1 MAKPITVTVAGNAGP
16 LRKSLQGADSDL
28 AKFGKAV
35 SDNAKKMALG
45 FAAIGAGAVAG
56 LGAAV
61 KAAAEDQKA
70 QALLADQLRKTTDA
84 TSAQIRQMEEFVDVT
99 QRATGVADDELR
111 PALATLTRATGD
123 LTQAQ
128 ELLQLGLDISAG
140 SGKSLEG
147 ISLALAKAT
156 NGNLGAFTKL
166 GIPLDE
172 NIIKTKDFAAA
183 QEVLAKQ
190 FGGAST
196 VAANTF
202 SGQMSRLRI
211 VIGEA
216 VESIG
221 YAILENDYFQDSMS
235 KFPNAVQ
242 AAIDAFGKKGIKGS
256 LDAFVSNMGITGAY
270 VKLFGLSVSASFA
283 DMANKATQSLQL
295 IGLAANL
302 VLGVVNTVAGTEL
315 RVASPG
321 ETKKA
326 ADDARI
332 AFELQQGIIRNLQTD
347 FDIARNK
354 EAALGAETNR
364 LTDLAR
370 SLGVELK
377 GTTGAVNE
385 FSGASGSGKGLT
397 EAEKRAAALRKELG
411 EMLPKALEAA
421 QSELDSAKKAFDDYA
436 AGIADSLNKL
446 DYGAAYDD
454 AKEGGTKFLDEL
466 RKQADRGRVFAER
479 IQQLVAAGLTG
490 PALQQVI
497 DAGAQTGTAIA
508 DELLK
513 ANENVLLANKLG
525 QDLEAAAKAA
535 GQAAAKQ
542 FKQEGVNAATE
553 LLAGV
558 EETLKS
564 YTIKLTSQKLN
575 AKQLQKL
582 KEQFYVDVAFN
593 FQTSGYA
600 IPALAEGGLVTRPQV
615 ALIGEAGPE
624 VVVPL
629 DRVGSMGGG
638 DTYQININ
646 AAVADARLGG
656 VIVDALRSYNRRTG
670 PIDITISN

>member
-35 SDNAKKMALG
+35 SDNAKKLALG

-84 TSAQIRQMEEFVDVT
+84 TSAQILAMEQFVDVT
-99 QRATGVADDELR
+99 QRATGIADDELR

-221 YAILENDYFQDSMS
+221 YAILENDYFQDSMA

-283 DMANKATQSLQL
+283 DMANKATQSLSL

-302 VLGVVNTVAGTEL
+302 VLGVINTVAGTEL

-347 FDIARNK
+347 FDIARQK

-364 LTDLAR
+364 LSDLAR
-370 SLGVELK
+370 SLGVELE
-377 GTTGAVNE
+377 TTAGAVND
-385 FSGASGSGKGLT
+385 FSGATGSKGLT
-397 EAEKRAAALRKELG
+397 DAEKRAAALRKELG

-466 RKQADRGRVFAER
+466 RKQATRGQVFAER

-600 IPALAEGGLVTRPQV
+600 IPALAEGGLVTRPTV

-624 VVVPL
+624 LVVPL
-629 DRVGSMGGG
+629 DRAGSMGGG

-670 PIDITISN
+670 PIDISITN

>member
-35 SDNAKKMALG
+35 SDNAKKLALG
-45 FAAIGAGAVAG
+45 FAAIGAAAVAG

-70 QALLADQLRKTTDA
+70 QALLADQLRKTADA
-84 TSAQIRQMEEFVDVT
+84 TSAQILAMEEFVDIT

-128 ELLQLGLDISAG
+128 ELLRLGLDISAG

-190 FGGAST
+190 FGGASA

-221 YAILENDYFQDSMS
+221 YAILENDYFQDSIS

-283 DMANKATQSLQL
+283 DMANKATQSLSL

-302 VLGVVNTVAGTEL
+302 VLGVINTVAGTEL

-364 LTDLAR
+364 LSDLAR
-370 SLGVELK
+370 SLGVELE
-377 GTTGAVNE
+377 TTAGAVND
-385 FSGASGSGKGLT
+385 FSGATGSKGLT
-397 EAEKRAAALRKELG
+397 DAEKRAAALRKELG

-466 RKQADRGRVFAER
+466 RKQATRGQVFAER

-508 DELLK
+508 DELLL

-600 IPALAEGGLVTRPQV
+600 IPALAEGGLVTRPTV

-624 VVVPL
+624 LVVPL
-629 DRVGSMGGG
+629 DRAGSMSGG

>member
-1 MAKPITVTVAGNAGP
+1 
-16 LRKSLQGADSDL
+16 
-28 AKFGKAV
+28 
-35 SDNAKKMALG
+35 
-45 FAAIGAGAVAG
+45 
-56 LGAAV
+56 
-61 KAAAEDQKA
+61 
-70 QALLADQLRKTTDA
+70 
-84 TSAQIRQMEEFVDVT
+84 
-99 QRATGVADDELR
+99 
-111 PALATLTRATGD
+111 
-123 LTQAQ
+123 
-128 ELLQLGLDISAG
+128 
-140 SGKSLEG
+140 
-147 ISLALAKAT
+147 
-156 NGNLGAFTKL
+156 
-166 GIPLDE
+166 
-172 NIIKTKDFAAA
+172 
-183 QEVLAKQ
+183 
-190 FGGAST
+190 
-196 VAANTF
+196 
-202 SGQMSRLRI
+202 
-211 VIGEA
+211 
-216 VESIG
+216 
-221 YAILENDYFQDSMS
+221 
-235 KFPNAVQ
+235 
-242 AAIDAFGKKGIKGS
+242 
-256 LDAFVSNMGITGAY
+256 MGIVGAN
-270 VKLFGLSVSASFA
+270 VKLFGLAVSATFA
-283 DMANKATQSLQL
+283 DMANKATQSLSL
-295 IGLAANL
+295 IGLAANI
-302 VLGVVNTVAGTEL
+302 VLGVINTVAGTQL
-315 RVASPG
+315 RVPNPA
-321 ETKKA
+321 ETQKA

-332 AFELQQGIIRNLQTD
+332 AFELQAGVIRNLQTD

-364 LTDLAR
+364 LSDLAR

-377 GTTGAVNE
+377 STTGAIDE
-385 FSGASGSGKGLT
+385 FSGAGASGKGLT

-466 RKQADRGRVFAER
+466 QKQARRGQVFAER

-542 FKQEGVNAATE
+542 FKQEGVNSAQA

-624 VVVPL
+624 LVVPL
-629 DRVGSMGGG
+629 DRVGSLGG

-670 PIDITISN
+670 PIDISITN

>member
-35 SDNAKKMALG
+35 SDNAKKLALG
-45 FAAIGAGAVAG
+45 FAAIGAAAVAG

-128 ELLQLGLDISAG
+128 ELLRLGLDISAG

-190 FGGAST
+190 FGGASA

-202 SGQMSRLRI
+202 SGQMARLRI

-221 YAILENDYFQDSMS
+221 YAILENDYFQDSIS

-270 VKLFGLSVSASFA
+270 VKLFALSVSASFA
-283 DMANKATQSLQL
+283 DMANKATQSLSL

-302 VLGVVNTVAGTEL
+302 VLGVVNTIAGTEL

-354 EAALGAETNR
+354 EAALAAETNR
-364 LTDLAR
+364 LSDLAR
-370 SLGVELK
+370 SLGVELGK
-377 GTTGAVNE
+377 TTGAVND
-385 FSGASGSGKGLT
+385 FSGADGSKGLT

-466 RKQADRGRVFAER
+466 QKQAKRGQVFAER

-600 IPALAEGGLVTRPQV
+600 IPALAEGGLVTRPTV

-629 DRVGSMGGG
+629 DRASSMGGG

-670 PIDITISN
+670 PIDISITN

>member
-35 SDNAKKMALG
+35 SDNAKKLALG

-84 TSAQIRQMEEFVDVT
+84 TSAQILAMEQFVDVT
-99 QRATGVADDELR
+99 QRATGIADDELR

-128 ELLQLGLDISAG
+128 ELLRLGLDISAG

-221 YAILENDYFQDSMS
+221 YAILENDYFQDSMA

-283 DMANKATQSLQL
+283 DMANKATQSLSL

-302 VLGVVNTVAGTEL
+302 VLGVINTVAGTEL

-370 SLGVELK
+370 SLGIELE
-377 GTTGAVNE
+377 TTAGAVND
-385 FSGASGSGKGLT
+385 FSGATGSKGLT
-397 EAEKRAAALRKELG
+397 DAEKRAAALRKELG

-466 RKQADRGRVFAER
+466 RKQADRGQVFAER

-525 QDLEAAAKAA
+525 TDLEAAAKAA

-558 EETLKS
+558 EATLKS

-624 VVVPL
+624 LVVPL
-629 DRVGSMGGG
+629 DRVGDMGGG

>member
-16 LRKSLQGADSDL
+16 LRKSLKGADSDL
-28 AKFGKAV
+28 VKFGKAV
-35 SDNAKKMALG
+35 SDNAKKMAIG

-84 TSAQIRQMEEFVDVT
+84 TSAQIRAMEEFVDVT
-99 QRATGVADDELR
+99 QRATGIADDELR

-221 YAILENDYFQDSMS
+221 YAILENDYFQDSMA

-283 DMANKATQSLQL
+283 DMANKATQSLSL

-302 VLGVVNTVAGTEL
+302 VLGVVNTIAGTEL

-347 FDIARNK
+347 FDIARQK

-364 LTDLAR
+364 LSDLAR
-370 SLGVELK
+370 SLGVELE
-377 GTTGAVNE
+377 TTAGAVND
-385 FSGASGSGKGLT
+385 FSGATGSKGLT
-397 EAEKRAAALRKELG
+397 DAEKRAAALRKELG

-466 RKQADRGRVFAER
+466 QKQARTGQVFAER

-542 FKQEGVNAATE
+542 FKQEGVNSAQA

-564 YTIKLTSQKLN
+564 YTIKLTTQKLN
-575 AKQLQKL
+575 AKQLQRL

-624 VVVPL
+624 LVVPL
-629 DRVGSMGGG
+629 DRVGDMGGG

-670 PIDITISN
+670 PIDISITN

>member
-35 SDNAKKMALG
+35 GDNAKKLALG
-45 FAAIGAGAVAG
+45 FAAIGAAAVAG

-84 TSAQIRQMEEFVDVT
+84 TSAQIRQMEEFVDIT

-128 ELLQLGLDISAG
+128 ELLRLGLDISAG

-190 FGGAST
+190 FGGASA
-196 VAANTF
+196 VAASTF

-221 YAILENDYFQDSMS
+221 YAILENDYFQDSIS

-283 DMANKATQSLQL
+283 DMANKATQSLSL

-302 VLGVVNTVAGTEL
+302 VLGVVNTIAGTEL

-370 SLGVELK
+370 SLGVELE
-377 GTTGAVNE
+377 TTAGAVND
-385 FSGASGSGKGLT
+385 FSGATGSKGLT
-397 EAEKRAAALRKELG
+397 DAEKRAAALRKELG

-466 RKQADRGRVFAER
+466 RKQATRGQVFAER

-600 IPALAEGGLVTRPQV
+600 IPALAEGGLVTRPTV

-624 VVVPL
+624 LVVPL
-629 DRVGSMGGG
+629 DRAGSMGGG

>member
-1 MAKPITVTVAGNAGP
+1 
-16 LRKSLQGADSDL
+16 
-28 AKFGKAV
+28 
-35 SDNAKKMALG
+35 
-45 FAAIGAGAVAG
+45 
-56 LGAAV
+56 
-61 KAAAEDQKA
+61 
-70 QALLADQLRKTTDA
+70 
-84 TSAQIRQMEEFVDVT
+84 
-99 QRATGVADDELR
+99 
-111 PALATLTRATGD
+111 
-123 LTQAQ
+123 
-128 ELLQLGLDISAG
+128 
-140 SGKSLEG
+140 
-147 ISLALAKAT
+147 
-156 NGNLGAFTKL
+156 
-166 GIPLDE
+166 
-172 NIIKTKDFAAA
+172 
-183 QEVLAKQ
+183 
-190 FGGAST
+190 
-196 VAANTF
+196 
-202 SGQMSRLRI
+202 
-211 VIGEA
+211 
-216 VESIG
+216 
-221 YAILENDYFQDSMS
+221 
-235 KFPNAVQ
+235 
-242 AAIDAFGKKGIKGS
+242 
-256 LDAFVSNMGITGAY
+256 MGITGAY
-270 VKLFGLSVSASFA
+270 VKLFALSVSASFA

-364 LTDLAR
+364 LSDLAR

-377 GTTGAVNE
+377 GATGAVND
-385 FSGASGSGKGLT
+385 FSGADGSKGLT

-466 RKQADRGRVFAER
+466 QKQARRGQVFAER

-542 FKQEGVNAATE
+542 FKQEGVNSAQA

-670 PIDITISN
+670 PIDISITN

>member
-28 AKFGKAV
+28 QKFGKAV
-35 SDNAKKMALG
+35 GDNAKKMALG
-45 FAAIGAGAVAG
+45 FAAIGAAAVAG

-128 ELLQLGLDISAG
+128 ELLRLGLDISAG

-190 FGGAST
+190 FGGASA
-196 VAANTF
+196 VAASTF

-221 YAILENDYFQDSMS
+221 YAILENDYFQDSIA

-270 VKLFGLSVSASFA
+270 VKLFALSVSASFA
-283 DMANKATQSLQL
+283 DMANKATQSLSL

-302 VLGVVNTVAGTEL
+302 VLGVVNTIAGTEL

-354 EAALGAETNR
+354 EAALAAETNR
-364 LTDLAR
+364 LSDLAR

-385 FSGASGSGKGLT
+385 FSGAEGSKGLT

-466 RKQADRGRVFAER
+466 RKQAGRGQVFAER

-558 EETLKS
+558 EATLKS

-600 IPALAEGGLVTRPQV
+600 IPALADGGLVTRPQV

-624 VVVPL
+624 LVVPL
-629 DRVGSMGGG
+629 DRVGDMGGG

-670 PIDITISN
+670 PIDISITN

>member
-1 MAKPITVTVAGNAGP
+1 MAKPITVTIAGNAGP

-28 AKFGKAV
+28 QKFGKAV
-35 SDNAKKMALG
+35 GDNAKKLALG
-45 FAAIGAGAVAG
+45 FAAIGAAAVAG

-70 QALLADQLRKTTDA
+70 QALLADQLRKTADA

-123 LTQAQ
+123 LTEAQ
-128 ELLQLGLDISAG
+128 KLLQLGLDISAG

-190 FGGAST
+190 FGGASA

-202 SGQMSRLRI
+202 SGQMARLRI

-221 YAILENDYFQDSMS
+221 YAILENDYFQDSIAR
-235 KFPNAVQ
+235 FPKAVQ
-242 AAIDAFGKKGIKGS
+242 AAIDAFGKKGLKGS

-270 VKLFGLSVSASFA
+270 VKLFALSVSASFA
-283 DMANKATQSLQL
+283 DMANKATQSLSL

-302 VLGVVNTVAGTEL
+302 VLGVVNTIAGTEL
-315 RVASPG
+315 KVASPG

-347 FDIARNK
+347 FDIARQK
-354 EAALGAETNR
+354 EAALSAETNR
-364 LTDLAR
+364 LTDQAR
-370 SLGVELK
+370 ALGVEMK
-377 GTTGAVNE
+377 GTTGAVND
-385 FSGASGSGKGLT
+385 FSGADGSKGLT

-466 RKQADRGRVFAER
+466 RKQAQRGQLFAER

-542 FKQEGVNAATE
+542 FKQEGVNSATQ

-600 IPALAEGGLVTRPQV
+600 IPALAEGGLVTRPTV

-629 DRVGSMGGG
+629 DRAGSMGG

-646 AAVADARLGG
+646 ATVADARLGG

-670 PIDITISN
+670 PIDISITN

>member
-35 SDNAKKMALG
+35 GDNAKKMALG
-45 FAAIGAGAVAG
+45 FAAIGAAAVAG

-84 TSAQIRQMEEFVDVT
+84 TSAQIRQMEEFVDIT

-128 ELLQLGLDISAG
+128 ELLRLGLDISAG

-190 FGGAST
+190 FGGASA

-221 YAILENDYFQDSMS
+221 YAILENDYFQDSIS

-270 VKLFGLSVSASFA
+270 VKLFALSVSASFA
-283 DMANKATQSLQL
+283 DMANKATQSLSV

-302 VLGVVNTVAGTEL
+302 VLGVVNTIAGTQL
-315 RVASPG
+315 RVSSPG
-321 ETKKA
+321 ETKAA

-364 LTDLAR
+364 LSDLAR
-370 SLGVELK
+370 SLGVELAT
-377 GTTGAVNE
+377 TTGAVNE
-385 FSGASGSGKGLT
+385 FSGAGGGSKGLT

-525 QDLEAAAKAA
+525 TDLEAAAKAA

-558 EETLKS
+558 EATLKS

-600 IPALAEGGLVTRPQV
+600 IPALAEGGLVTRPTV

-624 VVVPL
+624 LVVPL
-629 DRVGSMGGG
+629 DRAGSMGGG

-670 PIDITISN
+670 PIDITITN

>member
-35 SDNAKKMALG
+35 SDNAKKLALG
-45 FAAIGAGAVAG
+45 FAAIGAAAVAG

-70 QALLADQLRKTTDA
+70 QALLADQLRKTADA
-84 TSAQIRQMEEFVDVT
+84 TSAQILAMEEFVDIT

-128 ELLQLGLDISAG
+128 ELLRLGLDISAG

-221 YAILENDYFQDSMS
+221 YAILENDYFQDSMA

-283 DMANKATQSLQL
+283 DMANKATQSLSL

-302 VLGVVNTVAGTEL
+302 VLGVINTVAGTEL
-315 RVASPG
+315 KVASPG

-354 EAALGAETNR
+354 QAALGAETNR

-370 SLGVELK
+370 SLGVELE
-377 GTTGAVNE
+377 TTAGAVND
-385 FSGASGSGKGLT
+385 FSGATGSKGLT
-397 EAEKRAAALRKELG
+397 DAEKRAAALRKELG

-466 RKQADRGRVFAER
+466 RKQADRGQVFAER

-525 QDLEAAAKAA
+525 TDLEAAAKAA

-558 EETLKS
+558 EATLKS

-624 VVVPL
+624 LVVPL
-629 DRVGSMGGG
+629 DRVGDMGGG

>member
-1 MAKPITVTVAGNAGP
+1 MAKPITVTIAGNAGP

-28 AKFGKAV
+28 QKFGKAV
-35 SDNAKKMALG
+35 GDNAKKLALG
-45 FAAIGAGAVAG
+45 FAAIGAAAVAG

-70 QALLADQLRKTTDA
+70 QALLADQLRKTADA

-123 LTQAQ
+123 LTEAQ
-128 ELLQLGLDISAG
+128 KLLQLGLDISAG

-190 FGGAST
+190 FGGASA

-202 SGQMSRLRI
+202 SGQMARLRI

-221 YAILENDYFQDSMS
+221 YAILENDYFQDSIAR
-235 KFPNAVQ
+235 FPKAVQ
-242 AAIDAFGKKGIKGS
+242 AAIDAFGKKGLKGS

-270 VKLFGLSVSASFA
+270 VKLFALSVSASFA
-283 DMANKATQSLQL
+283 DMANKATQSLSL

-302 VLGVVNTVAGTEL
+302 VLGVVNTIAGTEL
-315 RVASPG
+315 KVASPG

-347 FDIARNK
+347 FDIARQK
-354 EAALGAETNR
+354 EAALSAETNR
-364 LTDLAR
+364 LTDQAR
-370 SLGVELK
+370 ALGVEMK
-377 GTTGAVNE
+377 GTTGAVND
-385 FSGASGSGKGLT
+385 FSGADGSKGLT

-466 RKQADRGRVFAER
+466 QKQARRGQIFAER

-542 FKQEGVNAATE
+542 FKQEGVNSATQ

-600 IPALAEGGLVTRPQV
+600 IPALAEGGLVTRPTV

-629 DRVGSMGGG
+629 DRAGSMGG

-646 AAVADARLGG
+646 ATVADARLGG

-670 PIDITISN
+670 PIDISITN

>member
-35 SDNAKKMALG
+35 SDNAKKLALG

-84 TSAQIRQMEEFVDVT
+84 TSAQILAMEQFVDIT

-221 YAILENDYFQDSMS
+221 YAILENDYFQDSIS

-270 VKLFGLSVSASFA
+270 VKLFALSVSASFA

-315 RVASPG
+315 KVASPG

-347 FDIARNK
+347 FDIARQK

-364 LTDLAR
+364 LSDLAR
-370 SLGVELK
+370 SLGVELE
-377 GTTGAVNE
+377 TTAGAVND
-385 FSGASGSGKGLT
+385 FSGATGSKGLT
-397 EAEKRAAALRKELG
+397 DAEKRAAALRKELG

-466 RKQADRGRVFAER
+466 RKQATRGQVFAER

-624 VVVPL
+624 LVVPL
-629 DRVGSMGGG
+629 DRVGDMGGG

-670 PIDITISN
+670 PIDISITN

>member
-16 LRKSLQGADSDL
+16 LRKSLKGADSDL
-28 AKFGKAV
+28 VKFGKAV
-35 SDNAKKMALG
+35 SDNAKKMAIG

-84 TSAQIRQMEEFVDVT
+84 TSAQIRAMEEFVDVT
-99 QRATGVADDELR
+99 QRATGIADDELR

-221 YAILENDYFQDSMS
+221 YAILENDYFQDSIS

-295 IGLAANL
+295 LGLAANL
-302 VLGVVNTVAGTEL
+302 VLGVVNTVAGTQL
-315 RVASPG
+315 RVANPG
-321 ETKKA
+321 ETKAA
-326 ADDARI
+326 ADEARI

-364 LTDLAR
+364 LSDLAR
-370 SLGVELK
+370 SLGVELE
-377 GTTGAVNE
+377 TTAGAVND
-385 FSGASGSGKGLT
+385 FSGATGSKGLT
-397 EAEKRAAALRKELG
+397 DAEKRAAALRKELG

-466 RKQADRGRVFAER
+466 QKQARTGQVFAER

-525 QDLEAAAKAA
+525 TDLEAAAKAA

-542 FKQEGVNAATE
+542 FKQEGVNSAQA

-575 AKQLQKL
+575 AKQLQRL

-624 VVVPL
+624 LVVPL
-629 DRVGSMGGG
+629 DRVGDMGGG

-670 PIDITISN
+670 PIDISITN

>member
-35 SDNAKKMALG
+35 SDNAKKLALG

-84 TSAQIRQMEEFVDVT
+84 TSAQILAMEQFVDVT
-99 QRATGVADDELR
+99 QRATGIADDELR

-221 YAILENDYFQDSMS
+221 YAILENDYFQDSMA

-283 DMANKATQSLQL
+283 DMANKATQSLSL

-302 VLGVVNTVAGTEL
+302 VLGVINTVAGTEL

-370 SLGVELK
+370 SLGIELE
-377 GTTGAVNE
+377 TTAGAVND
-385 FSGASGSGKGLT
+385 FSGATGSKGLT
-397 EAEKRAAALRKELG
+397 DAEKRAAALRKELG

-466 RKQADRGRVFAER
+466 RKQADRGQVFAER

-525 QDLEAAAKAA
+525 TDLEAAAKAA

-558 EETLKS
+558 EATLKS

-624 VVVPL
+624 LVVPL
-629 DRVGSMGGG
+629 DRVGDMGGG

>member
-1 MAKPITVTVAGNAGP
+1 
-16 LRKSLQGADSDL
+16 
-28 AKFGKAV
+28 
-35 SDNAKKMALG
+35 
-45 FAAIGAGAVAG
+45 
-56 LGAAV
+56 
-61 KAAAEDQKA
+61 
-70 QALLADQLRKTTDA
+70 
-84 TSAQIRQMEEFVDVT
+84 MEEFVDVT

-221 YAILENDYFQDSMS
+221 YAILENDYFQDSMA

-283 DMANKATQSLQL
+283 DMANKATQSLSL

-347 FDIARNK
+347 FDIARQK

-364 LTDLAR
+364 LSDLAR
-370 SLGVELK
+370 SLGVELE
-377 GTTGAVNE
+377 TTAGAVND
-385 FSGASGSGKGLT
+385 FSGATGSKGLT
-397 EAEKRAAALRKELG
+397 DAEKRAAALRKELG

-421 QSELDSAKKAFDDYA
+421 
-436 AGIADSLNKL
+436 
-446 DYGAAYDD
+446 
-454 AKEGGTKFLDEL
+454 
-466 RKQADRGRVFAER
+466 
-479 IQQLVAAGLTG
+479 
-490 PALQQVI
+490 
-497 DAGAQTGTAIA
+497 
-508 DELLK
+508 
-513 ANENVLLANKLG
+513 
-525 QDLEAAAKAA
+525 
-535 GQAAAKQ
+535 
-542 FKQEGVNAATE
+542 
-553 LLAGV
+553 
-558 EETLKS
+558 
-564 YTIKLTSQKLN
+564 
-575 AKQLQKL
+575 
-582 KEQFYVDVAFN
+582 
-593 FQTSGYA
+593 
-600 IPALAEGGLVTRPQV
+600 
-615 ALIGEAGPE
+615 
-624 VVVPL
+624 
-629 DRVGSMGGG
+629 
-638 DTYQININ
+638 
-646 AAVADARLGG
+646 
-656 VIVDALRSYNRRTG
+656 
-670 PIDITISN
+670 

>member
-35 SDNAKKMALG
+35 SDNAKKLALG

-84 TSAQIRQMEEFVDVT
+84 TSAQILAMEQFVDIT

-221 YAILENDYFQDSMS
+221 YAILENDYFQDSMA

-283 DMANKATQSLQL
+283 DMANKATQSLSL

-302 VLGVVNTVAGTEL
+302 VLGVINTVAGTEL
-315 RVASPG
+315 KVASPG

-370 SLGVELK
+370 SLGVELE
-377 GTTGAVNE
+377 TTAGAVND
-385 FSGASGSGKGLT
+385 FSGATGSKGLT
-397 EAEKRAAALRKELG
+397 DAEKRAAALRKELG

-466 RKQADRGRVFAER
+466 RKQATRGQVFAER

-558 EETLKS
+558 EATLKS

-624 VVVPL
+624 LVVPL
-629 DRVGSMGGG
+629 DRVGNMGGG

-670 PIDITISN
+670 PIDISITN

>member
-35 SDNAKKMALG
+35 SDNAKKLALG

-84 TSAQIRQMEEFVDVT
+84 TSAQILAMEQFVDVT
-99 QRATGVADDELR
+99 QRATGIADDELR

-221 YAILENDYFQDSMS
+221 YAILENDYFQDSMA

-283 DMANKATQSLQL
+283 DMANKATQSLSL

-302 VLGVVNTVAGTEL
+302 VLGVINTVAGTEL

-347 FDIARNK
+347 FDIARQK

-364 LTDLAR
+364 LSDLAR
-370 SLGVELK
+370 SLGVELE
-377 GTTGAVNE
+377 TTAGAVND
-385 FSGASGSGKGLT
+385 FSGATGSKGLT
-397 EAEKRAAALRKELG
+397 DAEKRAAALRKELG

-466 RKQADRGRVFAER
+466 KKQADRGQVFAER

-525 QDLEAAAKAA
+525 TDLEAAAKAA

-575 AKQLQKL
+575 AKQLQRL

-600 IPALAEGGLVTRPQV
+600 IPALAEGGLVTRPTV

-624 VVVPL
+624 LVVPL
-629 DRVGSMGGG
+629 DRAGSMGGG

-670 PIDITISN
+670 PIDISITN

>member
-35 SDNAKKMALG
+35 SDNAKKLALG

-84 TSAQIRQMEEFVDVT
+84 TSAQILAMEQFVDVT

-221 YAILENDYFQDSMS
+221 YAILENDYFQDSMA

-283 DMANKATQSLQL
+283 DMANKATQSLSL

-302 VLGVVNTVAGTEL
+302 VLGVINTVAGTEL

-370 SLGVELK
+370 SLGIELE
-377 GTTGAVNE
+377 TTAGAVND
-385 FSGASGSGKGLT
+385 FSGATGSKGLT
-397 EAEKRAAALRKELG
+397 DAEKRAAALRKELG

-466 RKQADRGRVFAER
+466 RKQADRGQVFAER

-525 QDLEAAAKAA
+525 TDLEAAAKAA

-558 EETLKS
+558 EATLKS

-624 VVVPL
+624 LVVPL
-629 DRVGSMGGG
+629 DRVGDMGGG

>member
-35 SDNAKKMALG
+35 SDNAKKLALG

-84 TSAQIRQMEEFVDVT
+84 TSAQILAMEQFVDIT

-111 PALATLTRATGD
+111 PALAVLTRATGD

-221 YAILENDYFQDSMS
+221 YAILENDYFQDSIS

-270 VKLFGLSVSASFA
+270 VKLFALSVSASFA
-283 DMANKATQSLQL
+283 DMANKATQSLSL

-302 VLGVVNTVAGTEL
+302 VLGVVNTIAGTEL
-315 RVASPG
+315 RVSSPG

-364 LTDLAR
+364 LSDLAR

-377 GTTGAVNE
+377 GTTGAVND
-385 FSGASGSGKGLT
+385 FSGADGSKGLT

-466 RKQADRGRVFAER
+466 QKQARRGQVFAER

-542 FKQEGVNAATE
+542 FKQEGVNSAQA

-600 IPALAEGGLVTRPQV
+600 IPALAEGGLVTRPTV

-624 VVVPL
+624 LVVPL
-629 DRVGSMGGG
+629 DRAGSMGGG

-670 PIDITISN
+670 PIDITITN

>member
-35 SDNAKKMALG
+35 SDNAKKLALG

-84 TSAQIRQMEEFVDVT
+84 TSAQILAMEQFVDIT

-202 SGQMSRLRI
+202 SGQMGRLRI

-221 YAILENDYFQDSMS
+221 YAILENDYFQDSIS

-270 VKLFGLSVSASFA
+270 VKLFALSVSASFA

-315 RVASPG
+315 RVASPA

-364 LTDLAR
+364 LSDLAR
-370 SLGVELK
+370 SLGVELAT
-377 GTTGAVNE
+377 TTGAVNE
-385 FSGASGSGKGLT
+385 FSGAGGGGKGLT

-466 RKQADRGRVFAER
+466 QKQARRGQVFAER

-542 FKQEGVNAATE
+542 FKQEGVNSAQA

-670 PIDITISN
+670 PIDISITN

>member
-16 LRKSLQGADSDL
+16 LRKSLKGADSDL
-28 AKFGKAV
+28 VKFGKAV
-35 SDNAKKMALG
+35 SDNAKKMAIG

-84 TSAQIRQMEEFVDVT
+84 TSAQIRAMEEFVDVT
-99 QRATGVADDELR
+99 QRATGIADDELR

-221 YAILENDYFQDSMS
+221 YAILENDYFQDSMA

-283 DMANKATQSLQL
+283 DMANKATQSLSL

-302 VLGVVNTVAGTEL
+302 VLGVVNTIAGTEL
-315 RVASPG
+315 RVTSPG

-347 FDIARNK
+347 FDIARQK

-364 LTDLAR
+364 LSDLAR
-370 SLGVELK
+370 SLGVELE
-377 GTTGAVNE
+377 TTAGAVND
-385 FSGASGSGKGLT
+385 FSGATGSKGLT
-397 EAEKRAAALRKELG
+397 DAEKRAAALRKELG

-466 RKQADRGRVFAER
+466 QKQARTGQVFAER

-542 FKQEGVNAATE
+542 FKQEGVNSAQA

-575 AKQLQKL
+575 AKQLQRL

-624 VVVPL
+624 LVVPL
-629 DRVGSMGGG
+629 DRVGDMGGG

-670 PIDITISN
+670 PIDISITN

>member
-35 SDNAKKMALG
+35 GDNAKKMALG
-45 FAAIGAGAVAG
+45 FAAIGAAAVAG

-111 PALATLTRATGD
+111 PALAVLTRATGD

-128 ELLQLGLDISAG
+128 ELLRLGLDISAG

-221 YAILENDYFQDSMS
+221 YAILENDYFQDSIS

-270 VKLFGLSVSASFA
+270 VKLFALSVSASFA
-283 DMANKATQSLQL
+283 DMANKATQSLSL

-302 VLGVVNTVAGTEL
+302 VLGVVNTIAGTEL
-315 RVASPG
+315 RVSSPG

-364 LTDLAR
+364 LSDLAR

-377 GTTGAVNE
+377 GTTGAVDE
-385 FSGASGSGKGLT
+385 FSGAGGGGKGLT

-454 AKEGGTKFLDEL
+454 AKEGGTSFLGEL
-466 RKQADRGRVFAER
+466 KKQAEQGQIFAER

-525 QDLEAAAKAA
+525 TDLEAAAKAA

-558 EETLKS
+558 EATLKS

-600 IPALAEGGLVTRPQV
+600 IPALAEGGLVTRPTV

-624 VVVPL
+624 LVVPL
-629 DRVGSMGGG
+629 DRAGSMGGG

-670 PIDITISN
+670 PIDITITN

>member
-35 SDNAKKMALG
+35 SDNAKKLALG

-84 TSAQIRQMEEFVDVT
+84 TSAQILAMEQFVDVT
-99 QRATGVADDELR
+99 QRATGIADDELR

-221 YAILENDYFQDSMS
+221 YAILENDYFQDSMA

-283 DMANKATQSLQL
+283 DMANKATQSLSL

-302 VLGVVNTVAGTEL
+302 VLGVINTVAGTEL

-347 FDIARNK
+347 FDIARQK

-364 LTDLAR
+364 LSDLAR
-370 SLGVELK
+370 SLGVELE
-377 GTTGAVNE
+377 TTAGAVND
-385 FSGASGSGKGLT
+385 FSGATGSKGLT
-397 EAEKRAAALRKELG
+397 DAEKRAAALRKELG

-466 RKQADRGRVFAER
+466 RKQATRGQVFAER

-575 AKQLQKL
+575 AKQLQRL

-600 IPALAEGGLVTRPQV
+600 IPALAEGGLVTRPTV

-624 VVVPL
+624 LVVPL
-629 DRVGSMGGG
+629 DRAGSMGGG

-670 PIDITISN
+670 PIDISITN

>member
-84 TSAQIRQMEEFVDVT
+84 TSAQILAMEQFVDIT

-221 YAILENDYFQDSMS
+221 YAILENDYFQDSMA

-283 DMANKATQSLQL
+283 DMANKATQSLSL

-302 VLGVVNTVAGTEL
+302 VLGVINTVAGTEL

-364 LTDLAR
+364 LSDLAR
-370 SLGVELK
+370 SLGVELE
-377 GTTGAVNE
+377 TTAGAVNE
-385 FSGASGSGKGLT
+385 FSGATGSKGLT
-397 EAEKRAAALRKELG
+397 DAEKRAAALRKELG

-466 RKQADRGRVFAER
+466 RKQATRGQVFAER

-558 EETLKS
+558 EATLKS

-624 VVVPL
+624 LVVPL
-629 DRVGSMGGG
+629 DRVGDMGGG
-638 DTYQININ
+638 NTYQININ

-670 PIDITISN
+670 PIDISITN

>member
-35 SDNAKKMALG
+35 SDNAKKLALG

-84 TSAQIRQMEEFVDVT
+84 TSAQILAMEQFVDVT
-99 QRATGVADDELR
+99 QRATGIADDELR

-221 YAILENDYFQDSMS
+221 YAILENDYFQDSMA

-283 DMANKATQSLQL
+283 DMANKATQSLSL

-302 VLGVVNTVAGTEL
+302 VLGVINTVAGTEL

-364 LTDLAR
+364 LSDLAR
-370 SLGVELK
+370 SLGVELE
-377 GTTGAVNE
+377 TTAGAVND
-385 FSGASGSGKGLT
+385 FSGATGSKGLT
-397 EAEKRAAALRKELG
+397 DAEKRAAALRKELG

-466 RKQADRGRVFAER
+466 RKQADRGQVFAER

-525 QDLEAAAKAA
+525 TDLEAAAKAA

-558 EETLKS
+558 EATLKS

-624 VVVPL
+624 LVVPL
-629 DRVGSMGGG
+629 DRVGDMGGG

>member
-28 AKFGKAV
+28 QKFGKAV
-35 SDNAKKMALG
+35 GDNAKKMALG
-45 FAAIGAGAVAG
+45 FAAIGAAAVAG

-61 KAAAEDQKA
+61 KAAADDQKA

-128 ELLQLGLDISAG
+128 ELLRLGLDISAG

-190 FGGAST
+190 FGGASA
-196 VAANTF
+196 VAASTF

-221 YAILENDYFQDSMS
+221 YAILENDYFQDSIS

-270 VKLFGLSVSASFA
+270 VKLFALSVSASFA
-283 DMANKATQSLQL
+283 DMANKATQSLSV

-302 VLGVVNTVAGTEL
+302 VLGVVNTIAGTQL
-315 RVASPG
+315 RVSNPG
-321 ETKKA
+321 ETKAA

-332 AFELQQGIIRNLQTD
+332 AFELQQGVIRNLQTD

-377 GTTGAVNE
+377 GTTGAVDD
-385 FSGASGSGKGLT
+385 FSGATGSKGLT

-466 RKQADRGRVFAER
+466 QKQARRGQVFAER

-600 IPALAEGGLVTRPQV
+600 IPALAEGGLVTRPTV

-624 VVVPL
+624 LVVPL
-629 DRVGSMGGG
+629 DRAGSMGGG

-670 PIDITISN
+670 PIDISITN

>member
-1 MAKPITVTVAGNAGP
+1 
-16 LRKSLQGADSDL
+16 
-28 AKFGKAV
+28 
-35 SDNAKKMALG
+35 
-45 FAAIGAGAVAG
+45 
-56 LGAAV
+56 
-61 KAAAEDQKA
+61 
-70 QALLADQLRKTTDA
+70 
-84 TSAQIRQMEEFVDVT
+84 MEQFVDVT

-123 LTQAQ
+123 LTEAQ

-221 YAILENDYFQDSMS
+221 YAILENDYFQDSMA

-283 DMANKATQSLQL
+283 DMANKATQSLSL

-302 VLGVVNTVAGTEL
+302 VLGVINTVAGTEL

-354 EAALGAETNR
+354 QAALGAETNR

-370 SLGVELK
+370 SLGVELE
-377 GTTGAVNE
+377 TTAGAVND
-385 FSGASGSGKGLT
+385 FSGATGSKGLT
-397 EAEKRAAALRKELG
+397 DAEKRAAALRKELG

-466 RKQADRGRVFAER
+466 RKQADRGQVFAER

-525 QDLEAAAKAA
+525 TDLEAAAKAA

-558 EETLKS
+558 EATLKS

-624 VVVPL
+624 LVVPL
-629 DRVGSMGGG
+629 DRVGDMGGG

>member
-35 SDNAKKMALG
+35 SDNAKKLALG

-84 TSAQIRQMEEFVDVT
+84 TSAQILAMEQFVDIT

-111 PALATLTRATGD
+111 PALAILTRATGD

-128 ELLQLGLDISAG
+128 ELLRLGLDISAG

-221 YAILENDYFQDSMS
+221 YAILENDYFQDSIS

-270 VKLFGLSVSASFA
+270 VKLFALSVSASFA
-283 DMANKATQSLQL
+283 DMANKATQSLSL

-302 VLGVVNTVAGTEL
+302 VLGVVNTIAGTEL

-364 LTDLAR
+364 LSDLAR

-377 GTTGAVNE
+377 GTTGAVND
-385 FSGASGSGKGLT
+385 FSGADGSKGLT

-466 RKQADRGRVFAER
+466 QKQARRGQVFAER

-525 QDLEAAAKAA
+525 TDLEAAAKAA

-600 IPALAEGGLVTRPQV
+600 IPALAEGGLVTRPTV

-624 VVVPL
+624 LVVPL
-629 DRVGSMGGG
+629 DRAGSMGGG

-670 PIDITISN
+670 PIDISITN

>member
-35 SDNAKKMALG
+35 SDNAKKLALG

-84 TSAQIRQMEEFVDVT
+84 TSAQILAMEQFVDIT

-221 YAILENDYFQDSMS
+221 YAILENDYFQDSMA

-283 DMANKATQSLQL
+283 DMANKATQSLSL

-302 VLGVVNTVAGTEL
+302 VLGVINTVAGTEL
-315 RVASPG
+315 KVASPG

-370 SLGVELK
+370 SLGVELE
-377 GTTGAVNE
+377 TTAGAVND
-385 FSGASGSGKGLT
+385 FSGATGSKGLT
-397 EAEKRAAALRKELG
+397 DAEKRAAALRKELG

-466 RKQADRGRVFAER
+466 RKQATRGQVFAER

-624 VVVPL
+624 LVVPL
-629 DRVGSMGGG
+629 DRVGDMGGG

-670 PIDITISN
+670 PIDISITN

>member
-35 SDNAKKMALG
+35 SDNAKKLALG

-84 TSAQIRQMEEFVDVT
+84 TSAQILAMEQFVDVT
-99 QRATGVADDELR
+99 QRATGIADDELR

-221 YAILENDYFQDSMS
+221 YAILENDYFQDSMA

-242 AAIDAFGKKGIKGS
+242 AAIDAFVLRIKQYLGWARS
-256 LDAFVSNMGITGAY
+256 SIPWSTHVAIELSIFGTMGW
-270 VKLFGLSVSASFA
+270 
-283 DMANKATQSLQL
+283 
-295 IGLAANL
+295 IGLNRHA
-302 VLGVVNTVAGTEL
+302 
-315 RVASPG
+315 RVA
-321 ETKKA
+321 TV
-326 ADDARI
+326 DAVQFPIRGFIVI
-332 AFELQQGIIRNLQTD
+332 AIHGIIQQTLFIEKYDVRNS
-347 FDIARNK
+347 R
-354 EAALGAETNR
+354 
-364 LTDLAR
+364 
-370 SLGVELK
+370 V
-377 GTTGAVNE
+377 
-385 FSGASGSGKGLT
+385 
-397 EAEKRAAALRKELG
+397 
-411 EMLPKALEAA
+411 
-421 QSELDSAKKAFDDYA
+421 
-436 AGIADSLNKL
+436 
-446 DYGAAYDD
+446 
-454 AKEGGTKFLDEL
+454 
-466 RKQADRGRVFAER
+466 RG
-479 IQQLVAAGLTG
+479 
-490 PALQQVI
+490 
-497 DAGAQTGTAIA
+497 
-508 DELLK
+508 
-513 ANENVLLANKLG
+513 
-525 QDLEAAAKAA
+525 
-535 GQAAAKQ
+535 
-542 FKQEGVNAATE
+542 
-553 LLAGV
+553 
-558 EETLKS
+558 
-564 YTIKLTSQKLN
+564 
-575 AKQLQKL
+575 
-582 KEQFYVDVAFN
+582 
-593 FQTSGYA
+593 
-600 IPALAEGGLVTRPQV
+600 
-615 ALIGEAGPE
+615 
-624 VVVPL
+624 
-629 DRVGSMGGG
+629 
-638 DTYQININ
+638 
-646 AAVADARLGG
+646 
-656 VIVDALRSYNRRTG
+656 
-670 PIDITISN
+670 

>member
-35 SDNAKKMALG
+35 SDNAKKLALG

-84 TSAQIRQMEEFVDVT
+84 TSAQILAMEQFVDIT

-111 PALATLTRATGD
+111 PALAVLTRATGD

-128 ELLQLGLDISAG
+128 ELLRLGLDISAG

-202 SGQMSRLRI
+202 AGQMGRLRI

-221 YAILENDYFQDSMS
+221 YAILENDYFQDSIS

-270 VKLFGLSVSASFA
+270 VKLFALSVSASFA
-283 DMANKATQSLQL
+283 DMANKATQSLSL

-302 VLGVVNTVAGTEL
+302 VLGVVNTIAGTEL
-315 RVASPG
+315 RVSSPG

-364 LTDLAR
+364 LSDLAR
-370 SLGVELK
+370 SLGVELAT
-377 GTTGAVNE
+377 TTGAVNE
-385 FSGASGSGKGLT
+385 FSGAAGSKGLT

-525 QDLEAAAKAA
+525 QALEAAATAA
-535 GQAAAKQ
+535 GQAAAKH
-542 FKQEGVNAATE
+542 FKQEGVNSAQA

-600 IPALAEGGLVTRPQV
+600 IPALAEGGLITRPQV

-629 DRVGSMGGG
+629 DRLGSMGGG

-670 PIDITISN
+670 PIDITITN

>member
-35 SDNAKKMALG
+35 SDNAKKLALG

-84 TSAQIRQMEEFVDVT
+84 TSAQILAMEQFVDVT

-221 YAILENDYFQDSMS
+221 YAILENDYFQDSMA

-283 DMANKATQSLQL
+283 DMANKATQSLSL

-302 VLGVVNTVAGTEL
+302 VLGVINTVAGTEL

-370 SLGVELK
+370 SLGVELE
-377 GTTGAVNE
+377 TTAGAVND
-385 FSGASGSGKGLT
+385 FSGATGSKGLT
-397 EAEKRAAALRKELG
+397 DAEKRAAALRKELG

-466 RKQADRGRVFAER
+466 RKQADRGQVFAER

-525 QDLEAAAKAA
+525 TDLEAAAKAA

-558 EETLKS
+558 EATLKS

-624 VVVPL
+624 LVVPL
-629 DRVGSMGGG
+629 DRVGDMGGG

>member
-35 SDNAKKMALG
+35 SDNAKKLALG

-84 TSAQIRQMEEFVDVT
+84 TSAQILAMEQFVDIT

-123 LTQAQ
+123 LTEAQ

-221 YAILENDYFQDSMS
+221 YAILENDYFQDSMA

-283 DMANKATQSLQL
+283 DMANKATQSLSL

-302 VLGVVNTVAGTEL
+302 VLGVINTVAGTEL

-354 EAALGAETNR
+354 QAALGAETNR

-370 SLGVELK
+370 SLGVELE
-377 GTTGAVNE
+377 TTAGAVND
-385 FSGASGSGKGLT
+385 FSGATGSKGLT
-397 EAEKRAAALRKELG
+397 DAEKRAAALRKELG

-525 QDLEAAAKAA
+525 TDLEAAAKAA

-558 EETLKS
+558 EATLKS

-624 VVVPL
+624 LVVPL
-629 DRVGSMGGG
+629 DRVGDMGGG

>member
-35 SDNAKKMALG
+35 SDNAKKLALG

-84 TSAQIRQMEEFVDVT
+84 TSAQILAMEEFVDIT

-128 ELLQLGLDISAG
+128 ELLRLGLDISAG

-190 FGGAST
+190 FGGASA

-221 YAILENDYFQDSMS
+221 YAILENDYFQDSIS

-270 VKLFGLSVSASFA
+270 VKLFALSVSASFA

-302 VLGVVNTVAGTEL
+302 VLGVVNTIAGTEL

-332 AFELQQGIIRNLQTD
+332 AFELQQGVIRNLQTD

-364 LTDLAR
+364 LSDLAR
-370 SLGVELK
+370 SLGVELAT
-377 GTTGAVNE
+377 TTGAVND

-436 AGIADSLNKL
+436 GGIADSLNKL

-466 RKQADRGRVFAER
+466 QKQAKRGQVFAER

-624 VVVPL
+624 LVVPL
-629 DRVGSMGGG
+629 DRVGDMGGG

-670 PIDITISN
+670 PIDISITN

>member
-35 SDNAKKMALG
+35 SDNAKKLALG

-84 TSAQIRQMEEFVDVT
+84 TSAQIRAMEEFVDVT

-221 YAILENDYFQDSMS
+221 YAILENDYFQDSMA

-283 DMANKATQSLQL
+283 DMANKATQSLSL

-302 VLGVVNTVAGTEL
+302 VLGVINTVAGTEL

-347 FDIARNK
+347 FDIARQK

-364 LTDLAR
+364 LSDLAR
-370 SLGVELK
+370 SLGVELE
-377 GTTGAVNE
+377 TTAGAVND
-385 FSGASGSGKGLT
+385 FSGATGSKGLT
-397 EAEKRAAALRKELG
+397 DAEKRAAALRKELG

-466 RKQADRGRVFAER
+466 RKQADRGQVFAER

-558 EETLKS
+558 EATLKS
-564 YTIKLTSQKLN
+564 YTIKLTTQKLN

-624 VVVPL
+624 LVVPL
-629 DRVGSMGGG
+629 DRVGNMGGG

-670 PIDITISN
+670 PIDISITN

>member
-1 MAKPITVTVAGNAGP
+1 
-16 LRKSLQGADSDL
+16 
-28 AKFGKAV
+28 
-35 SDNAKKMALG
+35 
-45 FAAIGAGAVAG
+45 
-56 LGAAV
+56 
-61 KAAAEDQKA
+61 
-70 QALLADQLRKTTDA
+70 
-84 TSAQIRQMEEFVDVT
+84 
-99 QRATGVADDELR
+99 
-111 PALATLTRATGD
+111 
-123 LTQAQ
+123 
-128 ELLQLGLDISAG
+128 
-140 SGKSLEG
+140 
-147 ISLALAKAT
+147 
-156 NGNLGAFTKL
+156 
-166 GIPLDE
+166 
-172 NIIKTKDFAAA
+172 
-183 QEVLAKQ
+183 
-190 FGGAST
+190 
-196 VAANTF
+196 
-202 SGQMSRLRI
+202 
-211 VIGEA
+211 
-216 VESIG
+216 
-221 YAILENDYFQDSMS
+221 
-235 KFPNAVQ
+235 
-242 AAIDAFGKKGIKGS
+242 
-256 LDAFVSNMGITGAY
+256 
-270 VKLFGLSVSASFA
+270 
-283 DMANKATQSLQL
+283 MANKATQSLSL
-295 IGLAANL
+295 IGLAANI
-302 VLGVVNTVAGTEL
+302 VLGVINTVAGTQL
-315 RVASPG
+315 RVPNPA
-321 ETKKA
+321 ETQKA

-332 AFELQQGIIRNLQTD
+332 AFELQAGVIRNLQTD

-364 LTDLAR
+364 LSDLAR

-377 GTTGAVNE
+377 STTGAIDE
-385 FSGASGSGKGLT
+385 FSGAGASGKGLT

-466 RKQADRGRVFAER
+466 QKQARTGQVFAER

-525 QDLEAAAKAA
+525 TDLEAAAKAA

-542 FKQEGVNAATE
+542 FKQEGVNSAQA

-624 VVVPL
+624 LVVPL
-629 DRVGSMGGG
+629 DRVGDMSGG

>member
-1 MAKPITVTVAGNAGP
+1 
-16 LRKSLQGADSDL
+16 
-28 AKFGKAV
+28 
-35 SDNAKKMALG
+35 
-45 FAAIGAGAVAG
+45 
-56 LGAAV
+56 
-61 KAAAEDQKA
+61 
-70 QALLADQLRKTTDA
+70 
-84 TSAQIRQMEEFVDVT
+84 MEQFVDVT
-99 QRATGVADDELR
+99 QRATGIADDELR

-221 YAILENDYFQDSMS
+221 YAILENDYFQDSIA

-283 DMANKATQSLQL
+283 DMANKATQSLSL

-302 VLGVVNTVAGTEL
+302 VLGVINTVAGTEL
-315 RVASPG
+315 KVASPG

-354 EAALGAETNR
+354 QAALGAETNR

-370 SLGVELK
+370 SLGVELE
-377 GTTGAVNE
+377 TTAGAVND
-385 FSGASGSGKGLT
+385 FSGATGSKGLT
-397 EAEKRAAALRKELG
+397 DAEKRAAALRKELG

-466 RKQADRGRVFAER
+466 RKQATRGQVFAER

-525 QDLEAAAKAA
+525 TDLEAAAKAA

-558 EETLKS
+558 EATLKS

-624 VVVPL
+624 LVVPL
-629 DRVGSMGGG
+629 DRVGDMGGG